1 MSGNVLSSIYY
12 LLLTYLSKV
21 SLLKISIIM
30 YANKR
35 KYAMQNNFMLF
46 IVFVLLIIESS
57 EIFT

>member
-1 MSGNVLSSIYY
+1 MFINSIYY
-12 LLLTYLSKV
+12 PLLTYLSKV

-35 KYAMQNNFMLF
+35 KYAMQNNFMLL
-46 IVFVLLIIESS
+46 IVLVLLIIESF